1 MISPSSLVSRFNPF
15 CSLRVI
21 FAAPL
26 PTEWTSQKSPFWVF
40 TIAKRV
46 WKHNVNRAAIFFLL
60 IDGINLVYTT
70 EFYLIITC
78 NNFFQAARWT
88 QTTTEQFTQETD
100 SPWIPALVI
109 ITAALHKKRLPL
121 PRPVIQRQ
129 PYFNESFRK
138 SICQFTKGDLTFAK
152 TSGTVTAWKT
162 EQRPRSWPEVKHYKN
177 RRLWLIT

>member
-1 MISPSSLVSRFNPF
+1 MISPSPLVSRFNLF

-26 PTEWTSQKSPFWVF
+26 PKEWTSQKSPFWVF

-46 WKHNVNRAAIFFLL
+46 WKDNVNRAAIFFLL

-109 ITAALHKKRLPL
+109 TTAALHKKRLPL
-121 PRPVIQRQ
+121 PLIQRH
-129 PYFNESFRK
+129 PYFNESFPK
-138 SICQFTKGDLTFAK
+138 LICQFRKGDFTFAK
-152 TSGTVTAWKT
+152 TSGTVTARKK
-162 EQRPRSWPEVKHYKN
+162 EQRPRKLTRSK
-177 RRLWLIT
+177 TS